1 MNPYEVLE
9 ISPGASADEIKA
21 AYHQM
26 AKLWHPDRFTGDAK
40 PEAERRFRLLAEAF
54 NMLKDTGRRESMEG
68 AAPPR
73 PTPPPPASPA
83 APAQA
88 QAPAPAASPAPQN
101 HPSGPIQLDSGAGV
115 TRTKTV
121 DEWFQEAKAAHD
133 AKAYD
138 RSLGLIQYAMRLD
151 PERGEFQAF
160 YAKLLD
166 VTGGDKRLLVRTLE
180 TALRLNPKDVDST
193 ILLAQ
198 TFQNLGMH
206 ARASKLW
213 SVVHNLSPGHAVFG
227 GPAKKGEAK
236 GAKAKAAAGAQSMKD
251 QWANLVGDLREKI
264 NTLFKRG

>member
-1 MNPYEVLE
+1 
-9 ISPGASADEIKA
+9 
-21 AYHQM
+21 M
-26 AKLWHPDRFTGDAK
+26 AKQWHPDRFTGDAK

-54 NMLKDTGRRESMEG
+54 NMLKDTGRRESPEG
-68 AAPPR
+68 APPPR
-73 PTPPPPASPA
+73 PTPPPPPSAA
-83 APAQA
+83 APA
-88 QAPAPAASPAPQN
+88 PPSPLSTSPQSS
-101 HPSGPIQLDSGAGV
+101 PSNPIQLDSGAGA

-121 DEWFQEAKAAHD
+121 EEWFQEAKAAHD

-151 PERGEFQAF
+151 PERAEFQAF
-160 YAKLLD
+160 YGKLLD

-213 SVVHNLSPGHAVFG
+213 SVVHNLAPGHPVFG
-227 GPAKKGEAK
+227 GPAKKTDAKEAK
-236 GAKAKAAAGAQSMKD
+236 GTKGKAAEGALSLKD
-251 QWANLVGDLREKI
+251 QWANLVGDLRDKI
-264 NTLFKRG
+264 NSLLKRG